1 MTDKKI
7 IAQVLL
13 QLEVLTKRV
22 DLLERTNLRLEKENK
37 QLRKKLSKYETPKH
51 SGNSSIPP
59 SKDENRIRANQ
70 SLRKSTKKKPGGQV
84 GHQGKTLEMT
94 STPDKTIRLTP
105 NYCRQCGSSL
115 EHKLGQRES
124 IRQVIDIP
132 PIQTMVTQYESYSKI
147 CNCGCNNIASFP
159 SQVKASVSYG
169 ENIESL
175 IAYFHARQYLPF
187 ARMQEM
193 FNDVFQIDISQGGLH
208 CLLNRFADKT
218 TPIYE
223 LIKQRISQSEIVG
236 TDETGAKV
244 NGKKHWMW
252 TWQNKDYTY
261 IAHSDN
267 RGGRT
272 IDANFPEGFPKSI
285 LVHDGWRA
293 QVNTQAKAHQTCLPH
308 LLRTLNYLNEKYKN
322 RKWSVKFKSLLYDAM
337 ALNDHMT
344 RDDHTHCIERTKII
358 LRLQKLIE
366 NPPDKE
372 AKELYTFYK
381 RMVREQHFLLTFLFN
396 SNVPADNN
404 GSERAIRNI
413 KVKQKISGQFK
424 TEKAAQNFA
433 KIRSIIDTIVKSRG
447 NVVQALSLI
456 AKFEFQI

>member
-1 MTDKKI
+1 MTDKEI
-7 IAQVLL
+7 IRQVLQ

-22 DLLERTNLRLEKENK
+22 DLLEKRNSQLEKENI
-37 QLRKKLSKYETPKH
+37 QLRKKLSKHETPKH

-59 SKDENRIRANQ
+59 SQDENRCKPNQ
-70 SLRKSTKKKPGGQV
+70 SLRKSSGKKPGGQH
-84 GHQGKTLEMT
+84 GHKGKTLELR
-94 STPDKTIRLTP
+94 STPDKTIKLSP

-115 EHKLGQRES
+115 ENKLAQMES

-132 PIQTMVTQYESYSKI
+132 PIQTLVTQYESYSKT
-147 CNCGCNNIASFP
+147 CSCGCNNIASFP
-159 SQVKASVSYG
+159 KQVKASVSYG

-175 IAYFHARQYLPF
+175 IAYFHARHYLPF

-218 TPIYE
+218 TPVYG
-223 LIKQRISQSEIVG
+223 LIKQRILESKVVG
-236 TDETGAKV
+236 SDETGAKV

-261 IAHSDN
+261 IVHSDN

-272 IDANFPEGFPKSI
+272 IEVNFPEGFPKSI

-308 LLRTLNYLNEKYKN
+308 LLRKLNYLNERYKN
-322 RKWSVKFKSLLYDAM
+322 KNWSVKFKSLLYDAM
-337 ALNDHMT
+337 ALDVNMT
-344 RDDHTHCIERTKII
+344 LDDHIHCIERTKII

-366 NPPDKE
+366 NPPDKKI
-372 AKELYTFYK
+372 KELYTFYK
-381 RMVREQHFLLTFLFN
+381 RMVREQQYLFTFLFN
-396 SNVPADNN
+396 PNVPADNN

-424 TEKAAQNFA
+424 TNMAAQNFA
-433 KIRSIIDTIVKSRG
+433 KIRSIIDTIVKSKG
-447 NVVQALSLI
+447 NVVEALSLI
-456 AKFEFQI
+456 AKFEFQL